1 MKAMA
6 DSIGISTRDKPE
18 AHKMGDESLRI
29 LVFSHKPGVRESIV
43 NAIGRKPATDL
54 AKVTFVEVS
63 GIADVLSEMDAGTV
77 DLAIL
82 DGEAQPTGG
91 IGLTRQLKNE
101 ITDCPP
107 IVVAVRRKDDRWLAT
122 WSQADAVLVHPLDPL
137 TAAETVAGVL
147 RARRV
152 PAVPTNG

>member
-1 MKAMA
+1 
-6 DSIGISTRDKPE
+6 
-18 AHKMGDESLRI
+18 MGDESLRI
-29 LVFSHKPGVRESIV
+29 LVFSHKPEVRESIV
-43 NAIGRKPATDL
+43 NAIGRKPAADL
-54 AKVTFVEVS
+54 ARVTYVEAS
-63 GIADVLSEMDAGTV
+63 GIADVLSEMDAGKV

-101 ITDCPP
+101 IADCPP

-137 TAAETVAGVL
+137 TAAETVATVL
-147 RARRV
+147 RAGRV
-152 PAVPTNG
+152 PAVPAANG